1 MNVIAVVVTYNR
13 LELLKR
19 NLSCL
24 RRQTVPLTTL
34 VVVDNGSTDGTGAWL
49 DEQEDVKTIHQTNVG
64 GAGGF
69 YTGMEYARLADA
81 DWIWCMDDDV
91 FPRPD
96 CLEQLLAYAGYE
108 GVGILT
114 PTSIHNKTRIFIKR
128 PERGSEHMK
137 LSELLNVL
145 KTAETA
151 EEMDV
156 RREEIAALIPAVRT
170 MFGYDQKN
178 SAHQYDLWMHS
189 LHVVCNLPR
198 RMENDMVYLAALLHD
213 IGKPEAQCRG
223 KREGDPDMH
232 YYGHPEKSMEI
243 VRDIVVP
250 ELDRQGY
257 VIPCFDVQELLYYVK
272 YHDDHV
278 SVKLKH
284 VRRHTKMASFAMFQN
299 LMLLQLADAKAHIQI
314 PVIAER
320 AEICGRLAGEE
331 GRLLYQKILDGE

>member
-1 MNVIAVVVTYNR
+1 
-13 LELLKR
+13 
-19 NLSCL
+19 
-24 RRQTVPLTTL
+24 
-34 VVVDNGSTDGTGAWL
+34 
-49 DEQEDVKTIHQTNVG
+49 
-64 GAGGF
+64 
-69 YTGMEYARLADA
+69 
-81 DWIWCMDDDV
+81 
-91 FPRPD
+91 
-96 CLEQLLAYAGYE
+96 
-108 GVGILT
+108 
-114 PTSIHNKTRIFIKR
+114 
-128 PERGSEHMK
+128 MK

-213 IGKPEAQCRG
+213 IGKPEAQFRG

-243 VRDIVVP
+243 VRDVVVP

-314 PVIAER
+314 PVIADGLPGRKADFSIRKFWMGSRLMSRSCKKTPVSKGRCKNFRWAKRAANKRVRRAKTLWGKSKAFRKISETWDICDWKFYGER
-320 AEICGRLAGEE
+320 P
-331 GRLLYQKILDGE
+331 